1 MVYFCHTLYNVQ
13 KTHVRRLAIDEHGK
27 EDIPTPAF
35 ITEPIKGF
43 FPAMVKSIDN
53 IKVGGEKKL
62 PEEDINI
69 LFKNMLG
76 GWLKM
81 LYGVL
86 WQGLLLIS
94 DKRYHQPSAKSS
106 KEELNIF
113 TSKMHQ
119 LMLNNLRNIRRT
131 DIENHRNP
139 YKETTRIN
147 YTIYNMFT
155 QGKI

>member
-76 GWLKM
+76 GWVKM

-86 WQGLLLIS
+86 WQVSLLI
-94 DKRYHQPSAKSS
+94 
-106 KEELNIF
+106 
-113 TSKMHQ
+113 
-119 LMLNNLRNIRRT
+119 
-131 DIENHRNP
+131 
-139 YKETTRIN
+139 
-147 YTIYNMFT
+147 
-155 QGKI
+155 